1 MKAITYAA
9 TGGPDVLTLTDRS
22 VPEPGNGE
30 VLVAVHRAGVNPTDL
45 KSRSG
50 SEPGTPVDPPQIP
63 GQDGAGVVEAVG
75 QGVDAGLVGS
85 RVWLWEVAW
94 QRNEGTAAEYVV
106 VPVRHVVPLPDEASF
121 DVGASLG
128 IPFLTAHRTLTVSE
142 HGPHRLGPGALQ
154 GHTVLVTGG
163 AGAVGNAVIQLARW
177 SDARI
182 ITTVSSPDKAQLAA
196 AAGADDVI
204 NYRQQDVIAETKKIV
219 PHGVD
224 LVVDVAVSA
233 NVPVITEVLA
243 TGGTVAAYADDA
255 GRELTV
261 PLRPLMMRNARLQ
274 MVMVYTV
281 APDAK
286 HHAVEDL
293 SRALRE
299 GAIRVGTEA
308 GLPLHHFPLEQ
319 AAEAHAA
326 LAGGAVGKVLLD
338 VRGASN

>member
-1 MKAITYAA
+1 MKAITYAT
-9 TGGPDVLTLTDRS
+9 TGGPDVLTLTERA

-30 VLVAVHRAGVNPTDL
+30 VLVAIHRAGVNPTDL

-63 GQDGAGVVEAVG
+63 GQDGAGIVEAVG
-75 QGVDAGLVGS
+75 QGVDAGLIGS

-94 QRNEGTAAEYVV
+94 QRREGTAAEYAV
-106 VPVRHVVPLPDEASF
+106 VPARHVVALPDEASF

-142 HGPHRLGPGALQ
+142 HGPRRLGPGTLQ

-182 ITTVSSPDKAQLAA
+182 ISTVSSAEKAQLAA

-204 NYRQQDVIAETKKIV
+204 NYQQQDVVVEIKKIV

-224 LVVDVAVSA
+224 LIVDVAVSA
-233 NVPVITEVLA
+233 NVPAIIEVLA

-255 GRELTV
+255 GRELTI

-274 MVMVYTV
+274 LVMVYTV
-281 APDAK
+281 AQDAK

-293 SRALRE
+293 GRALHER
-299 GAIRVGTEA
+299 AIRVGAEA

-319 AAEAHAA
+319 AAQAHSA
-326 LAGGAVGKVLLD
+326 LAEGAVGKVLLD
-338 VRGASN
+338 VR